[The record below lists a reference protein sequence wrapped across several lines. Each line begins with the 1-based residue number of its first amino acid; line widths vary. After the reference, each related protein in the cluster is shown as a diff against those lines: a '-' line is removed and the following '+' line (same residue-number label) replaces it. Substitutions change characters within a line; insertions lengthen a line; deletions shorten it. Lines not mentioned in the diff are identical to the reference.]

1 MEKIKVGVVGV
12 GHLGSIH
19 AKVYSRLDNVK
30 LVGICDCNLE
40 KALEVGKKYHA
51 ASFSDYEDLFDKID
65 AASIAVPTSLHY
77 NIAKD
82 FLNHNI
88 HVLIEKPITKT
99 LSEADELIEIAK
111 DKSLILQVGHI
122 ERFNSAVLTI
132 KRYLKKPRFIE
143 CQRLGPF
150 HKRVKDVGVVLDL
163 MIHDIDIVLG
173 LVEQDV
179 VNIEAVGLS
188 TISDY
193 EDVAN
198 VRLIFKD
205 GTIADITASRVT
217 KDVVRKIRIFQ
228 EDSYISLDYL
238 NQEAAIFRK
247 TENKILKEK
256 IKIKK
261 DEPLKNELESF
272 IECVRTGKSPVV
284 SGVEGRRA
292 LQVAL
297 EIIEKIKPRI
307 NQTLNL
313 ERFRE
318 AKPARH

>member
-1 MEKIKVGVVGV
+1 MDKVRIGVIGV

-19 AKVYSRLDNVK
+19 AKVYSHLDNVK

-40 KALEVGKKYHA
+40 RALEIGKKLRA
-51 ASFSDYEDLFDKID
+51 ASYSDYEDLFDKVD
-65 AASIAVPTSLHY
+65 AVSIVVPTSLHY

-82 FLNHNI
+82 FLNHDI

-99 LSEADELIEIAK
+99 LSEADELTEIAK
-111 DKSLILQVGHI
+111 DKKLVLQVGHI
-122 ERFNSAVLTI
+122 ERFNSAVLAI
-132 KRYLKKPRFIE
+132 EPYLEKPKFIE

-173 LVEQDV
+173 LMKQDV

-188 TISDY
+188 TISNY

-198 VRLIFKD
+198 VRLTFED

-217 KDVVRKIRIFQ
+217 KDVVRKMRIFQ
-228 EDSYISLDYL
+228 EDSYVSLDYVT
-238 NQEAAIFRK
+238 QDAAIFRK
-247 TENKILKEK
+247 TEDKILKEK

-261 DEPLKNELESF
+261 KNPLKKELKSF
-272 IECVRTGKSPVV
+272 VECVRTEKRPLV

-292 LQVAL
+292 LAVAL
-297 EIIEKIKPRI
+297 GIIEKIKP
-307 NQTLNL
+307 L
-313 ERFRE
+313 
-318 AKPARH
+318 KH

>member
-30 LVGICDCNLE
+30 LVGVCDCNIE
-40 KALEVGKKYHA
+40 RALDIGKRFRV
-51 ASFSDYEDLFDKID
+51 ASYSDYEDLFDKID
-65 AASIAVPTSLHY
+65 AASIVVPTSLHY

-82 FLNHNI
+82 FLKHDI

-111 DKSLILQVGHI
+111 ERKLILQVGHI
-122 ERFNSAVLTI
+122 ERFNSAVLAIEPYITAP
-132 KRYLKKPRFIE
+132 KFIE

-150 HKRVKDVGVVLDL
+150 HKRVQDVGVVFDL

-173 LVEQDV
+173 LMKQDV

-188 TISDY
+188 SISNY

-198 VRLIFKD
+198 VRLTFAN

-217 KDVVRKIRIFQ
+217 KDVVRKMRIFQ
-228 EDSYISLDYL
+228 EDSYLSLDYVS
-238 NQEAAIFRK
+238 QDVSIF
-247 TENKILKEK
+247 NKIDDK
-256 IKIKK
+256 IIQKKIRIKK
-261 DEPLKNELESF
+261 QKPLKKELKSF
-272 IECVRTGKSPVV
+272 IECVKSGKRPLV
-284 SGVEGRRA
+284 SGIEGRRA

-297 EIIEKIKPRI
+297 EIVKKIAQSK
-307 NQTLNL
+307 
-313 ERFRE
+313 
-318 AKPARH
+318 H